1 MKTLEEKKTNVR
13 DLPPTGVRLDP
24 ALKAYFVRQAQ
35 INSRSLHAE
44 LVRRLE
50 ESKRR
55 DDGSV
60 TTRGGH
66 KVSDGSP
73 DLIGG
78 WPPLALTESER
89 ALLAQFKKLSPEK
102 QLALLSLLKN

>member
-1 MKTLEEKKTNVR
+1 M
-13 DLPPTGVRLDP
+13 RLDP
-24 ALKAYFVRQAQ
+24 ALKAYFTRQAQ

-55 DDGSV
+55 DDASV
-60 TTRGGH
+60 TTQGAH
-66 KVSDGSP
+66 QVNESNADV
-73 DLIGG
+73 IGG
-78 WPPLALTESER
+78 WPPLNLTESER
-89 ALLAQFKKLSPEK
+89 SLLSVFKRLSPEK